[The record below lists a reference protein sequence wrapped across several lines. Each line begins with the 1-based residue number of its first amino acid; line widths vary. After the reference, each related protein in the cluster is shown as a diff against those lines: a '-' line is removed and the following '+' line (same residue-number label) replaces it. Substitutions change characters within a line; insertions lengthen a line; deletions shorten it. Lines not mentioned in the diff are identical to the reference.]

1 MRNRVRLLSTAL
13 SRARRTSA
21 IPKSIRRTA
30 AKHQIASVSEGLQAG
45 PRLCHYGIAALAEL
59 GRGARNTR
67 EHKETR
73 GRGESALATLAGGS
87 RHSGAD
93 ERCVWGCL
101 CTPPWRAD
109 SIKLVITQQR
119 KGAQQG
125 RCGGISTAADLL
137 IQLVVTKLLKSV
149 SGTNENAP
157 PGKPGKPLSTWRT
170 GGKLQAEGR
179 GGEEI
184 NQYRRPRPRRDRSAG
199 FALLLSCVRGSLQ
212 DCESDVWPGT

>member
-125 RCGGISTAADLL
+125 RCGGISTAADL
-137 IQLVVTKLLKSV
+137 IQVVTKLLKSV

-157 PGKPGKPLSTWRT
+157 PGMLLPESHFQL
-170 GGKLQAEGR
+170 GGPAESCRQKEEEGR
-179 GGEEI
+179 RGKKSIQEAASQTGSERGVCPVVVVCEGI
-184 NQYRRPRPRRDRSAG
+184 LAG
-199 FALLLSCVRGSLQ
+199 LRK
-212 DCESDVWPGT
+212 

>member
-109 SIKLVITQQR
+109 SISNTTEERCTTGALRRNQQF
-119 KGAQQG
+119 
-125 RCGGISTAADLL
+125 STAADL
-137 IQLVVTKLLKSV
+137 IQVVTKLLKSV

-157 PGKPGKPLSTWRT
+157 PEPESHFQL
-170 GGKLQAEGR
+170 GGPAESCRQKEEEGR
-179 GGEEI
+179 RGKKSIQEAASQTGSERGVCPVVVVCEGI
-184 NQYRRPRPRRDRSAG
+184 LAG
-199 FALLLSCVRGSLQ
+199 LRK
-212 DCESDVWPGT
+212 